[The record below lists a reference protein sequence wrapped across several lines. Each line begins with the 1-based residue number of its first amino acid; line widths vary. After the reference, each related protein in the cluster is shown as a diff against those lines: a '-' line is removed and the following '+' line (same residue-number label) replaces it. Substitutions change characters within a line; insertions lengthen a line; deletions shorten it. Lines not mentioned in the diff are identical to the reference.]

1 MTNLSY
7 AVRYLHLLNILMLWD
22 LVPVELNLFNN
33 VSVKHGREVIKG
45 SLVNGSVKD
54 SILG

>member
-22 LVPVELNLFNN
+22 LVPIELNLFNN